1 MSGRVD
7 KEPVRNVLVIGGSY
21 FAGRVFV
28 EELARQGDTKITV
41 YNRGRCPLGM
51 AEVSELTG
59 DRRDPDRIRAVIPP
73 LHWDAVV
80 DFCAYDPA
88 DIEILLQNLPGRIGQ
103 YVFISTTTVY
113 DKTLDL
119 PIREDAPKLAAP
131 QIELGSQAAYGFD
144 KWRAEQAVEAQC
156 QSMGVNHTI
165 FRPAIIYGY
174 YNYAPRETYFFDL
187 LRKHQPVV
195 VPDSG
200 LALFSFIWVVDM
212 ALMLIRSLGEKNT
225 YGQAFNL
232 AADELVSYPRIIEV
246 LQQITGKTIDTVAM
260 PVAEIERQGI
270 PAPFPLAEHLIYSGE
285 AARRTFGV
293 TFTPFASGLRQALKY
308 YLAAQR
314 HARS

>member
-7 KEPVRNVLVIGGSY
+7 REPVRNVLVIGGSY

-41 YNRGRCPLGM
+41 YNRGRRPLGM
-51 AEVSELTG
+51 AEVSELIG
-59 DRRDPDRIRAVIPP
+59 DRRDPARIRAVIPP
-73 LHWDAVV
+73 LQWDAVV

-131 QIELGSQAAYGFD
+131 QIELGKQAAYGFD
-144 KWRAEQAVEAQC
+144 KWRAEQAVQALC
-156 QSMGVNHTI
+156 QSKGINHTI

-195 VPDSG
+195 IPDNG

-212 ALMLIRSLGEKNT
+212 ALILIRSLGET
-225 YGQAFNL
+225 RAYGQAFNL
-232 AADELVSYPRIIEV
+232 ASGELVSYPRIIEV
-246 LQQITGKTIDTVAM
+246 LQQITGKTIDTVPM
-260 PVAEIERQGI
+260 PVAEIERQGV
-270 PAPFPLAEHLIYSGE
+270 PLPFPLAEHLIYSGE
-285 AARRTFGV
+285 TARKTFDMA
-293 TFTPFASGLRQALKY
+293 FTPFASGLRQALKY
-308 YLAAQR
+308 YLAVQR
-314 HARS
+314 QARS

>member
-28 EELARQGDTKITV
+28 EELVRQGDTKITV
-41 YNRGRCPLGM
+41 YNRGRRPLGI

-59 DRRDPDRIRAVIPP
+59 DRRDAARIRAVIPP

-113 DKTLDL
+113 DRTLDL

-144 KWRAEQAVEAQC
+144 KWRAEQAVQALC
-156 QSMGVNHTI
+156 RSMGDQPHDFSSSNHLRLLQLRTARDI
-165 FRPAIIYGY
+165 F
-174 YNYAPRETYFFDL
+174 L
-187 LRKHQPVV
+187 
-195 VPDSG
+195 
-200 LALFSFIWVVDM
+200 
-212 ALMLIRSLGEKNT
+212 
-225 YGQAFNL
+225 
-232 AADELVSYPRIIEV
+232 
-246 LQQITGKTIDTVAM
+246 
-260 PVAEIERQGI
+260 
-270 PAPFPLAEHLIYSGE
+270 
-285 AARRTFGV
+285 
-293 TFTPFASGLRQALKY
+293 
-308 YLAAQR
+308 
-314 HARS
+314 